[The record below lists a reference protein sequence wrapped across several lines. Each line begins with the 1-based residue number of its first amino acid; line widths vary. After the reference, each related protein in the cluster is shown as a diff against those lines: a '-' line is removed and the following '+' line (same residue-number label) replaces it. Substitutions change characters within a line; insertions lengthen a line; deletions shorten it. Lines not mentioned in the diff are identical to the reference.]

1 MPKSGTKNL
10 KKMGQK
16 KVTKKGKNGCQK
28 VVKKSE
34 KNERKKFTG
43 ESPFKVSI
51 KKSKKTNFPKN
62 VEKLI

>member
-1 MPKSGTKNL
+1 
-10 KKMGQK
+10 
-16 KVTKKGKNGCQK
+16 
-28 VVKKSE
+28 VKKSG
-34 KNERKKFTG
+34 KNERKKITG